1 MQICKP
7 SSIIW
12 ECKAEG
18 RNRRGIRFAR
28 TPLNLPNSNSSRQ
41 KPANLNSRT
50 YSYRSK
56 SKKRIKATRQRWR
69 HWKPGSPRSPLRI
82 KAWPEL
88 RLRWSRVTRLRS
100 QIWCKVRHNSPR
112 YKPNSSLIK
121 TKKLWRNSS
130 KKSLRRFAS
139 FSDNSMLFRQIMTN
153 SYKRTKISYVTSNA
167 KYIKSLISAWKR
179 WNLRMMK
186 KLSLS

>member
-1 MQICKP
+1 MSTPRLKLKMQICKP
-7 SSIIW
+7 NSIIW

-18 RNRRGIRFAR
+18 RNRREILIAR
-28 TPLNLPNSNSSRQ
+28 TQLNLLNSNNLRL

-56 SKKRIKATRQRWR
+56 LKKRSKSTRQRWR
-69 HWKPGSPRSPLRI
+69 HWKLGSPHSPLRI

-88 RLRWSRVTRLRS
+88 RLRWRRVTRLRS

-112 YKPNSSLIK
+112 YKPNSCLMK
-121 TKKLWRNSS
+121 TMKPWRNSS
-130 KKSLRRFAS
+130 NKSPRRFAS

-167 KYIKSLISAWKR
+167 KYIKSLISAWKH
-179 WNLRMMK
+179 
-186 KLSLS
+186 